1 MDIVKP
7 IWYLK
12 RICPCCEQGNPSLVV
27 CPNCNYLT
35 AHCEETGN
43 TFLDLKDLA
52 SGFSEICPSCKEIK
66 TEDFILASSEDI
78 LNAGLTKDD
87 YH

>member
-7 IWYLK
+7 TFYLK
-12 RICPCCEQGNPSLVV
+12 QICPCCEQGYPSFVV

-35 AHCEETGN
+35 AHCEEMGD
-43 TFLDLKDLA
+43 TFIAAKDLDK
-52 SGFSEICPSCKEIK
+52 GFTKVCPNCKQTK
-66 TEDFILASSEDI
+66 TEDFILASSNDI

-87 YH
+87 YQ